1 MRVKFIEHLPDK
13 IETAGSISFSG
24 RSLNCFELVFNQA
37 VHTKR
42 DDIKVV

>member
-1 MRVKFIEHLPDK
+1 MRVKFIEHLPDE

-24 RSLNCFELVFNQA
+24 RWYNCFEPGINQA
-37 VHTKR
+37 IHTKR